1 MRKKKSNDGLLEE
14 FIISEPEQF
23 KALSDRKRLSILS
36 ILVEK
41 QATVSQ
47 LAEEIG
53 DIPANVHHHV
63 KLLERAGLIR
73 LVETREKSG
82 ILEKYYRAVAGR
94 LTVEHDVGVYT
105 DSSALV
111 LDTVAA
117 AVKKGI
123 RTAVAGN
130 GAEVLGTVEE
140 LFLDPEQLPDFKER
154 LLALLAE
161 YAECSGQTNAVTPTS
176 TPAPMPA
183 QAPMP
188 TQALAPAPT
197 PASKRKRYWLAM
209 AFYPDT
215 VQ

>member
-1 MRKKKSNDGLLEE
+1 MRKKKPDDGLLEE

-123 RTAVAGN
+123 RTAVAGS
-130 GAEVLGTVEE
+130 GAEVIGTVEE
-140 LFLDPEQLPDFKER
+140 LFLNPDQLLEFKER
-154 LLALLAE
+154 LAALLAE
-161 YAECSGQTNAVTPTS
+161 YAEHSEQTTSAAPTPE
-176 TPAPMPA
+176 PAPMPV
-183 QAPMP
+183 PE
-188 TQALAPAPT
+188 
-197 PASKRKRYWLAM
+197 SKRYWLAM
-209 AFYPDT
+209 AVYPDA
-215 VQ
+215 VQEKRR

>member
-1 MRKKKSNDGLLEE
+1 MIDETLTIGGVQKVRKKKPDDGLLEE

-63 KLLERAGLIR
+63 KLLERAGLIQ

-123 RTAVAGN
+123 RIAVAGN
-130 GAEVLGTVEE
+130 GAEVFGTVEE
-140 LFLDPEQLPDFKER
+140 LFLNTDQLADFKER
-154 LLALLAE
+154 LSALLAE
-161 YAECSGQTNAVTPTS
+161 YAEQT
-176 TPAPMPA
+176 
-183 QAPMP
+183 QAPEC
-188 TQALAPAPT
+188 
-197 PASKRKRYWLAM
+197 KRYWLAM
-209 AFYPDT
+209 AFYPDI

>member
-1 MRKKKSNDGLLEE
+1 LRKRKHDGDLLEE

-23 KALSDRKRLSILS
+23 KALSDRKRLNLLA

-41 QATVSQ
+41 KATVSQ

-130 GAEVLGTVEE
+130 GAQIFGTVEE
-140 LFLDPEQLPDFKER
+140 LYFAQGQLADFKEQ
-154 LLALLAE
+154 LTALLAE
-161 YAECSGQTNAVTPTS
+161 YAGGTEETAAPTAA
-176 TPAPMPA
+176 T
-183 QAPMP
+183 
-188 TQALAPAPT
+188 ALALE
-197 PASKRKRYWLAM
+197 SKRERYWLAL
-209 AFYPDT
+209 ALYPDT
-215 VQ
+215 IEK

>member
-1 MRKKKSNDGLLEE
+1 MRKRESNNSLLEE
-14 FIISEPEQF
+14 FVISEPEQF

-53 DIPANVHHHV
+53 DIPANVHYHV

-130 GAEVLGTVEE
+130 GAEIFGTVEE
-140 LFLDPEQLPDFKER
+140 LFFDQGQLSNFKER
-154 LLALLAE
+154 LLSLLAV
-161 YAECSGQTNAVTPTS
+161 YAECSEQTNSAIPAL
-176 TPAPMPA
+176 TPAP
-183 QAPMP
+183 
-188 TQALAPAPT
+188 
-197 PASKRKRYWLAM
+197 KRKRYWLAM
-209 AFYPDT
+209 AFYPDA
-215 VQ
+215 VEEEGGNHK

>member
-1 MRKKKSNDGLLEE
+1 MRKRKHDGDLLEE

-23 KALSDRKRLSILS
+23 KALSDRKRLNLLA

-41 QATVSQ
+41 KATVSQ

-123 RTAVAGN
+123 RTAIAGN
-130 GAEVLGTVEE
+130 GAQIFGTVEE
-140 LFLDPEQLPDFKER
+140 LYFAPGQLADFKER
-154 LLALLAE
+154 LAALLAE
-161 YAECSGQTNAVTPTS
+161 YAGCTEETAAPTVA
-176 TPAPMPA
+176 T
-183 QAPMP
+183 
-188 TQALAPAPT
+188 APALE
-197 PASKRKRYWLAM
+197 SKCERYWLAL
-209 AFYPDT
+209 ALYPDIIEK
-215 VQ
+215 